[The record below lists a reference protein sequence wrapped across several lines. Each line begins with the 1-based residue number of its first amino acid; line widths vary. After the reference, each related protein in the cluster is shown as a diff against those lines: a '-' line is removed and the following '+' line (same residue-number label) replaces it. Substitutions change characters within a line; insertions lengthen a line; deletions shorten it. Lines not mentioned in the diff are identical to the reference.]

1 VEGGRDWGSLA
12 RGPFIRCFVELHILA
27 AGLQTRVH
35 TDLGGITSGFD
46 ADEGHGSAVQMD

>member
-1 VEGGRDWGSLA
+1 M
-12 RGPFIRCFVELHILA
+12 ELHILA